1 MIEFACECGEPL
13 AAAPE
18 HVGKRV
24 KCPRCGD
31 MLTVP
36 AAEFED
42 APPPPPPKKKAVLV
56 DEDDP
61 PPRRKRKPPPAGRD
75 SPGDPVKRLM
85 DRAHAEL
92 DADEAKRAKEWRPV
106 VFTPGMIG
114 GTAVFVICSLLAV
127 LALLMFQLYLA
138 VGLICF
144 AVLGLARAVLS
155 YLGTGVD

>member
-1 MIEFACECGEPL
+1 MSAMIEFACECGEPL

-18 HVGKRV
+18 HAGKRV

-31 MLTVP
+31 LLAVP
-36 AAEFED
+36 SGDAEPEP
-42 APPPPPPKKKAVLV
+42 APRPKKMAVPV
-56 DEDDP
+56 NTPQRE
-61 PPRRKRKPPPAGRD
+61 RPARPD
-75 SPGDPVKRLM
+75 APGDPVKRLM

-92 DADEAKRAKEWRPV
+92 DADEAKRAREWRPV
-106 VFTPGMIG
+106 VFTPGMVG

-138 VGLICF
+138 IGLLCF